1 VYRCRNVDKIYF
13 SKYSVSIEYKD
24 SLLEARDNKIKIYP
38 ISQIKYI
45 IANPNRRNIR
55 TQQIKGA
62 FVWDD
67 PDEDQRS
74 ETTRTMIDQMG
85 Q

>member
-1 VYRCRNVDKIYF
+1 MYRCRNVDKIYF
-13 SKYSVSIEYKD
+13 SKCSVSIEYKH

-45 IANPNRRNIR
+45 IANPIRRNIR
-55 TQQIKGA
+55 TEQIKGT

-67 PDEDQRS
+67 PDEDQ
-74 ETTRTMIDQMG
+74 
-85 Q
+85 